1 MTGKD
6 KSILKRFY
14 LVVAGLAI
22 LFGAVPLRIF
32 YIQNFEREA
41 LESLES
47 ENYVKRVEVPASRG
61 NIFAADGKLLAI
73 SSPKFNIRMDVV
85 TVDSDLFDDQVG
97 ELALGL
103 SLLFKDMSK
112 ADYERKLREAR
123 RGGNRYLHIQSE
135 ISYDELQRLKALPIF
150 EKGKYRGG
158 LIVEQLNTRE
168 LPLGKLAERTIGYDR
183 SGYHV
188 GIEGAYSAMLSG
200 QNGERLSQK
209 ISGGL
214 WRPLPD
220 ANEIEPID
228 GSDVITTIDSRYQDV
243 AQRALLRSLERHE
256 ADHGCAV
263 VMHVETGAIVAIV
276 NLGRTEEGKYY
287 EKRNYAVWE
296 STEPGSTFKLASIM
310 AVLEDGV
317 ADTSDIVD
325 THGGVYKFY
334 DSEVRDSRKGG
345 YGKISLGRAFEVSSN
360 VGIAKLLF
368 DNYRDNPEQFVDRLY
383 LMGLNDKTGIG
394 IQGEG
399 TPIIPTPSDSRWSGI
414 TLPWMSHGYTVSM
427 TPLQVLTFYNAVAN
441 DGVVVRPYLVDQ
453 IQKNGKAVYQY
464 SREVINPALC
474 SAETLLKVQ
483 ALLEGVVVRG
493 TATNIYTSAIPMAGK
508 TGTCKLKYWASD
520 ESEQGYQASFA
531 GYFPANNPEYSCIVV
546 VNRPDPST
554 GYYGSTVAAPVFAEI
569 AEHIIAYKALE
580 IDTDEAIRPSGK
592 LLAMQSEEVDKAP
605 YIPEEV
611 LRMNTDVIG
620 REVIAMPNLKGLPLA
635 DALYVIESSGLT
647 ARISGRGKVAAQS
660 IPAGQKIRKGTT
672 IKLYLES

>member
-1 MTGKD
+1 MTSKD
-6 KSILKRFY
+6 KTILKRFY
-14 LVVAGLAI
+14 LVFAGIAI
-22 LFGAVPLRIF
+22 LFGIVPLRIF

-41 LESLES
+41 LEGLES

-85 TVDSDLFDDQVG
+85 TVDQDLFNDEVG
-97 ELALGL
+97 NLAQGL
-103 SLLFKDMSK
+103 SVLFGDMPKSS
-112 ADYERKLREAR
+112 YERKLREAR
-123 RGGNRYLHIQSE
+123 RTGNRYLHIQSE
-135 ISYDELQRLKALPIF
+135 ISYDELQRLKSLPIF

-188 GIEGAYSAMLSG
+188 GIEGAYSSMLSG

-243 AQRALLRSLERHE
+243 AQRALLRSLERHK
-256 ADHGCAV
+256 ADHGCVV
-263 VMHVETGAIVAIV
+263 VMHVQTGAIVAIV

-296 STEPGSTFKLASIM
+296 STEPGSTFKLASVM
-310 AVLEDGV
+310 ALLEDGV

-325 THGGVYKFY
+325 THGGVYTFY

-345 YGKISLGRAFEVSSN
+345 YGEISLGRAFEVSSN
-360 VGIAKLLF
+360 VGIARLVF
-368 DNYRDNPEQFVDRLY
+368 DNYKNRPEQFVDRLY
-383 LMGLNDKTGIG
+383 LMGLNDQTGIG

-399 TPIIPTPSDSRWSGI
+399 RPIIPTPSDSRWSGI

-453 IQKNGKAVYQY
+453 IQKDGKAIYQY
-464 SREVINPALC
+464 DREVINPALC
-474 SAETLLKVQ
+474 SSETLSKVQ
-483 ALLEGVVVRG
+483 ALLKGVVERG
-493 TATNIYTSAIPMAGK
+493 TATNIYTPAIPMAGK

-531 GYFPANNPEYSCIVV
+531 GYFPADHPEYSCIVV

-580 IDTDEAIRPSGK
+580 IDSSKAIRPSGK
-592 LLAMQSEEVDKAP
+592 MLAMHNEEVEPAP
-605 YIPEEV
+605 FVPEDVVRLNLDALGSEV
-611 LRMNTDVIG
+611 LTMPDLIG
-620 REVIAMPNLKGLPLA
+620 LSLS
-635 DALYVIESSGLT
+635 DAVYILERSGI
-647 ARISGRGKVAAQS
+647 RVNISGRGKVVGQS
-660 IPAGQKIRKGTT
+660 VPAGKEIRKGTT
-672 IKLYLES
+672 IKLFLEA

>member
-1 MTGKD
+1 M
-6 KSILKRFY
+6 KRFY
-14 LVVAGLAI
+14 LVVAVIAV
-22 LFGAVPLRIF
+22 LFGAVPLRIV

-85 TVDSDLFDDQVG
+85 TVERDLFDDEVG
-97 ELALGL
+97 KLAQGL
-103 SLLFKDMSK
+103 SVLFGDMSK
-112 ADYERKLREAR
+112 SQYERKLRTAR
-123 RGGNRYLHIQSE
+123 SEGNRYLHIQSE
-135 ISYDELQRLKALPIF
+135 ISYDELQRLKQLPIF

-220 ANEIEPID
+220 ANEVEPID

-243 AQRALLRSLERHE
+243 AQRALLRSLERHK

-296 STEPGSTFKLASIM
+296 STEPGSTFKLASVM
-310 AVLEDGV
+310 ALLEDGV
-317 ADTSDIVD
+317 ADTSDVVD
-325 THGGVYKFY
+325 THGGYFKFY

-360 VGIAKLLF
+360 VGIARLVF
-368 DNYRDNPEQFVDRLY
+368 DNYKDHPQQFVDRLY
-383 LMGLNDKTGIG
+383 LMGLNDQTGIG

-399 TPIIPTPSDSRWSGI
+399 TPIIPTPSDARWSGI

-453 IQKNGKAVYQY
+453 IQKNGKPIYQY
-464 SREVINPALC
+464 NREVVNPALC
-474 SAETLLKVQ
+474 SKETLSKVR
-483 ALLEGVVVRG
+483 ALLAGVVERG
-493 TATNIYTSAIPMAGK
+493 TATNIYNPNIPMAGK

-531 GYFPANNPEYSCIVV
+531 GYFPADHPEYSCIVV

-569 AEHIIAYKALE
+569 AEHIIAYNALE
-580 IDTDEAIRPSGK
+580 IDAKEVTRPQGK
-592 LLAMQSEEVDKAP
+592 LLAMRDEDIDQAP
-605 YIPEEV
+605 YVPEDIVRLNENLVGGEV
-611 LRMNTDVIG
+611 VS
-620 REVIAMPNLKGLPLA
+620 VPNLKGLSLA
-635 DALYVIESSGLT
+635 DALYVLEYSGLKVQV
-647 ARISGRGKVAAQS
+647 SGRGKVAQQS
-660 IPAGQKIRKGTT
+660 VGAGQKVKRGST
-672 IKLYLES
+672 IKIVLES